1 RRQRLRQVHGRAQR
15 HRPGA
20 GLRGRDRT
28 VRHPAPPLLRLGP
41 RRLRP
46 AAHHG
51 RLRRARHGHRDR
63 LLGPPCAHPLRRLPQ
78 VRPGGGAPR
87 ARPGRA
93 GGPGEGLRRR
103 PLRRPAPAGA
113 DRPRARRRARTA
125 DHGRADGGRGPR
137 EPGGP
142 RHHAAPPG
150 RRGRHGPPRPAR
162 TGPAGAPDR
171 PGGGAPRRLRA
182 ARRPAAEGRGQH
194 SPTLGFARAGG
205 PPAGPRPRPPARRRG
220 YRTDPH
226 GTAELNPMDL
236 LDYAFMQRALLAA
249 VLVGITAPAVG
260 IYLVQRRQA
269 LMGDGI
275 GHVAMTG
282 VGLGFLLSW
291 SPVWMAAL
299 VSVLGAVLMELIRWY
314 GRTRGDIA
322 LAMLF
327 YGGMAGG
334 VMFINLAPTG
344 STANLTSY
352 LFGSLST
359 VSPSDVT
366 AICVLAAF
374 VILVTLGLRR
384 QLFAV
389 SQDEEFARVTGL
401 PVRFLNLL
409 VAVTAAVTVTVAM
422 RVVGLL
428 LVSALM
434 VVPVAAAQQLTRS
447 FAATFAVAVA
457 IGVSVSL
464 GGTVTSYYQDVPPGA
479 TIVLL
484 TIGA

>member
-1 RRQRLRQVHGRAQR
+1 M
-15 HRPGA
+15 
-20 GLRGRDRT
+20 
-28 VRHPAPPLLRLGP
+28 
-41 RRLRP
+41 
-46 AAHHG
+46 
-51 RLRRARHGHRDR
+51 
-63 LLGPPCAHPLRRLPQ
+63 
-78 VRPGGGAPR
+78 
-87 ARPGRA
+87 
-93 GGPGEGLRRR
+93 E
-103 PLRRPAPAGA
+103 
-113 DRPRARRRARTA
+113 
-125 DHGRADGGRGPR
+125 
-137 EPGGP
+137 
-142 RHHAAPPG
+142 
-150 RRGRHGPPRPAR
+150 
-162 TGPAGAPDR
+162 
-171 PGGGAPRRLRA
+171 
-182 ARRPAAEGRGQH
+182 
-194 SPTLGFARAGG
+194 F
-205 PPAGPRPRPPARRRG
+205 
-220 YRTDPH
+220 
-226 GTAELNPMDL
+226 LNYD
-236 LDYAFMQRALLAA
+236 FMQRALLAA
-249 VLVGITAPAVG
+249 VLIGITAPAVG

-291 SPVWMAAL
+291 SPVWMATL

-334 VMFINLAPTG
+334 VMLINLSPNG
-344 STANLTSY
+344 SNANLLSY

-359 VSPSDVT
+359 VSESDVT
-366 AICVLAAF
+366 AMCWLAAF
-374 VILVTLGLRR
+374 VVLVTLGLRR

-401 PVRFLNLL
+401 PVRALNLL
-409 VAVTAAVTVTVAM
+409 TAITAAVTVTVAM

-447 FAATFAVAVA
+447 FAATFAIAVA
-457 IGVSVSL
+457 IGVTVTI

-484 TIGA
+484 TIGAFIALTALAAPLARRRARALAAAQPADDPAECTIPASRDATGKAGV

>member
-1 RRQRLRQVHGRAQR
+1 M
-15 HRPGA
+15 
-20 GLRGRDRT
+20 
-28 VRHPAPPLLRLGP
+28 
-41 RRLRP
+41 
-46 AAHHG
+46 
-51 RLRRARHGHRDR
+51 
-63 LLGPPCAHPLRRLPQ
+63 
-78 VRPGGGAPR
+78 
-87 ARPGRA
+87 
-93 GGPGEGLRRR
+93 E
-103 PLRRPAPAGA
+103 
-113 DRPRARRRARTA
+113 
-125 DHGRADGGRGPR
+125 
-137 EPGGP
+137 
-142 RHHAAPPG
+142 
-150 RRGRHGPPRPAR
+150 
-162 TGPAGAPDR
+162 
-171 PGGGAPRRLRA
+171 
-182 ARRPAAEGRGQH
+182 
-194 SPTLGFARAGG
+194 F
-205 PPAGPRPRPPARRRG
+205 
-220 YRTDPH
+220 
-226 GTAELNPMDL
+226 LN
-236 LDYAFMQRALLAA
+236 YAFMQRALLAA

-282 VGLGFLLSW
+282 VGLGFLLST
-291 SPVWMAAL
+291 SPVWMATA
-299 VSVLGAVLMELIRWY
+299 VSVVGAVLMELIRWY

-334 VMFINLAPTG
+334 VMLINLAPGG
-344 STANLTSY
+344 SNANLTSY

-374 VILVTLGLRR
+374 VLLVTVGLRR

-401 PVRFLNLL
+401 PVRALNLL
-409 VAVTAAVTVTVAM
+409 TAVTAAVTVTVAM

-447 FAATFAVAVA
+447 FTVTFVIAVALGVA
-457 IGVSVSL
+457 VTVS
-464 GGTVTSYYQDVPPGA
+464 GTVTSYYQDVPPGA

-484 TIGA
+484 TIAAFLALTALATPLARRRARAAAAARPAPDPAECTIPAAREAADEVGV